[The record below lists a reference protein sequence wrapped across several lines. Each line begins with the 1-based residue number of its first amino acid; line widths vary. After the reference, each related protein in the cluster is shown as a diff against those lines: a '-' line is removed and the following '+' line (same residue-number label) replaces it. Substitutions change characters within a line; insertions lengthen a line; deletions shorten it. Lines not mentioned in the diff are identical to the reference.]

1 LSFFDSSR
9 FVLFVAQSE
18 LTFNYTEIPA
28 SQAVDAGVIREE
40 WLDAQR
46 SKLGKMFSKYYECQW
61 IVEGGKVI
69 PDYQLEDI
77 KILGSQLK
85 YPNSGFEEGV
95 ARKVLF

>member
-1 LSFFDSSR
+1 
-9 FVLFVAQSE
+9 
-18 LTFNYTEIPA
+18 
-28 SQAVDAGVIREE
+28 
-40 WLDAQR
+40 
-46 SKLGKMFSKYYECQW
+46 LGKMFSKYYECQW